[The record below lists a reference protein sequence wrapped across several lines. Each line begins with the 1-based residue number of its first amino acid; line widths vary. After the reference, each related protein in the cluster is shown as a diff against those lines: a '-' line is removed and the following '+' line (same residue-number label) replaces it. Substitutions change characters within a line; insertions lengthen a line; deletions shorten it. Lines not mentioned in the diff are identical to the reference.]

1 MAKKKFGQGFLL
13 FGFPILHPL
22 NIILILNVLVYLV
35 QISVVEDS
43 DPTLLFTIDRFFGL
57 EPRSFIDGRYWQIFT
72 YGFFH
77 APGGFLPLHLI
88 FNMYGFYLLGM
99 NILPKLGK
107 LKFVSLYVFSLITGG
122 AMVIFTSYLGK
133 FLYGTDTTMMVTIGA
148 SGAIFGLLAMFG
160 FFYPDQEIWIF
171 FFNIKAKN
179 AVWFS
184 LLLGSI
190 FTYLGSAPI
199 SNTCHLGGALGGI
212 LFYQVFVRDKEEGA
226 LMEVITRAAK
236 IVDKVEITENPVLS
250 TNQSHIQKVSNLK
263 NLSDK
268 ATYLNPLQVKNANI
282 CPPNTFNLQD
292 AYCLQ
297 CEWLVNCLLRK
308 SQMEAKD
315 DHS

>member
-1 MAKKKFGQGFLL
+1 MAKKKYEQGFLL

-22 NIILILNVLVYLV
+22 NIILILNVIVYLI

-57 EPRSFIDGRYWQIFT
+57 EPRSFIDGRYWQILT

-99 NILPKLGK
+99 NILPRLGK
-107 LKFVSLYVFSLITGG
+107 IKFVSLYMFSLLTGG
-122 AMVIFTSYLGK
+122 GMVVLSSYLGK

-160 FFYPDQEIWIF
+160 FF
-171 FFNIKAKN
+171 FNIKAKN

-184 LLLGSI
+184 LLLGGI

-212 LFYQVFVRDKEEGA
+212 LFYQFFVRDKDDSI
-226 LMEVITRAAK
+226 LMEAITRAAQ
-236 IVDKVEITENPVLS
+236 IVDKVEIKELPALS
-250 TNQSHIQKVSNLK
+250 NNQSHIRKVTNLK
-263 NLSDK
+263 TLSEK
-268 ATYLNPLQVKNANI
+268 ESYLLPLQVNNANI
-282 CPPNTFNLQD
+282 CPPNTFNLED
-292 AYCLQ
+292 SYCLQ

-308 SQMEAKD
+308 NQQEAK
-315 DHS
+315 SE

>member
-1 MAKKKFGQGFLL
+1 MAKKRYEQGFQL

-22 NIILILNVLVYLV
+22 NIILILNVIVYLI

-57 EPRSFIDGRYWQIFT
+57 EPRSFIDGRYWQILT

-99 NILPKLGK
+99 NILPRLGK
-107 LKFVSLYVFSLITGG
+107 IKFVSLYVFSLLTGG
-122 AMVIFTSYLGK
+122 GMVVLSSYLGK

-184 LLLGSI
+184 LLLGGI

-212 LFYQVFVRDKEEGA
+212 LFYQFFVRDKDDSI
-226 LMEVITRAAK
+226 LMEAITRAAQ
-236 IVDKVEITENPVLS
+236 IVDKVEIKELPALS
-250 TNQSHIQKVSNLK
+250 NNQSHIRKVTNLK
-263 NLSDK
+263 TLSEK
-268 ATYLNPLQVKNANI
+268 ESYLLPLQVNNANI
-282 CPPNTFNLQD
+282 CPPNTFNLED
-292 AYCLQ
+292 SYCLQ

-308 SQMEAKD
+308 NQQEAK
-315 DHS
+315 SE

>member
-1 MAKKKFGQGFLL
+1 MAKKRYEQGFQL

-22 NIILILNVLVYLV
+22 NIILILNVIVYLI

-57 EPRSFIDGRYWQIFT
+57 EPRSFIDGRYWQILT

-99 NILPKLGK
+99 NILPRLGK
-107 LKFVSLYVFSLITGG
+107 IKFVSLYMFSLLTGG
-122 AMVIFTSYLGK
+122 GMVVLSSYLGK

-184 LLLGSI
+184 LLLGGI
-190 FTYLGSAPI
+190 FAYLGSAPI

-212 LFYQVFVRDKEEGA
+212 LFYQFFVRDKDDNI
-226 LMEVITRAAK
+226 LMEAITRAAQ
-236 IVDKVEITENPVLS
+236 IVDKVEIKELPVLS
-250 TNQSHIQKVSNLK
+250 NNQSHIRKVTNLK
-263 NLSDK
+263 TLSEK
-268 ATYLNPLQVKNANI
+268 ESYLLPLQVKNANI
-282 CPPNTFNLQD
+282 CPPNTFNLED
-292 AYCLQ
+292 SYCLQ

-308 SQMEAKD
+308 NQQEAK
-315 DHS
+315 SE

>member
-1 MAKKKFGQGFLL
+1 MAKKRYEQGFLL

-22 NIILILNVLVYLV
+22 NIILILNVIVYLI

-57 EPRSFIDGRYWQIFT
+57 EPRSFIDGRYWQILT

-99 NILPKLGK
+99 NILPRLGK
-107 LKFVSLYVFSLITGG
+107 IKFVSLYVFSLLTGG
-122 AMVIFTSYLGK
+122 GMVVLSSYLGK

-184 LLLGSI
+184 LLLGGI

-212 LFYQVFVRDKEEGA
+212 LFYQFFVRDKDDSI
-226 LMEVITRAAK
+226 LMEAITRAAQ
-236 IVDKVEITENPVLS
+236 IVDKVEIKELPALS
-250 TNQSHIQKVSNLK
+250 NNQSHIRKVTNLK
-263 NLSDK
+263 TLSEK
-268 ATYLNPLQVKNANI
+268 ESYLLPLQVKNANI
-282 CPPNTFNLQD
+282 CPPNTFNLED
-292 AYCLQ
+292 SYCLQ

-308 SQMEAKD
+308 NQQEAK
-315 DHS
+315 SE

>member
-1 MAKKKFGQGFLL
+1 MAKKKYEQGFLL

-22 NIILILNVLVYLV
+22 NIILILNVIVYLI

-57 EPRSFIDGRYWQIFT
+57 EPRSFIDGRYWQILT

-99 NILPKLGK
+99 NILPRLGK
-107 LKFVSLYVFSLITGG
+107 IKFVSLYMFSLLTGG
-122 AMVIFTSYLGK
+122 GMVVLSSYLGK

-184 LLLGSI
+184 LLLGGI

-212 LFYQVFVRDKEEGA
+212 LFYQFFVRDKDDSI
-226 LMEVITRAAK
+226 LMEAITRAAQ
-236 IVDKVEITENPVLS
+236 IVDKVEIKELPALS
-250 TNQSHIQKVSNLK
+250 NNQSHIRKVTNLK
-263 NLSDK
+263 TLSEK
-268 ATYLNPLQVKNANI
+268 ESYLLPLQVNNANI
-282 CPPNTFNLQD
+282 CPPNTFNLED
-292 AYCLQ
+292 SYCLQ

-308 SQMEAKD
+308 NQQEAK
-315 DHS
+315 SE

>member
-1 MAKKKFGQGFLL
+1 MAKKKYEQGFLL

-22 NIILILNVLVYLV
+22 NIILILNVIVYLI

-57 EPRSFIDGRYWQIFT
+57 EPRSFIDGRYWQIIT

-99 NILPKLGK
+99 NILPRLGK
-107 LKFVSLYVFSLITGG
+107 IKFVSLYMFSLLTGG
-122 AMVIFTSYLGK
+122 GMVVLSSYLGK

-184 LLLGSI
+184 LLLGGI

-212 LFYQVFVRDKEEGA
+212 LFYQFFVRDKDDSI
-226 LMEVITRAAK
+226 LMEAITRAAK
-236 IVDKVEITENPVLS
+236 IVDKVEIKELPTLS
-250 TNQSHIQKVSNLK
+250 NNQSHIQKVTNLRT
-263 NLSDK
+263 LSEK
-268 ATYLNPLQVKNANI
+268 ESYLLPLQVKNANI
-282 CPPNTFNLQD
+282 CPPNTFNLED
-292 AYCLQ
+292 SYCLQ

-308 SQMEAKD
+308 NQQEAK
-315 DHS
+315 SE

>member
-1 MAKKKFGQGFLL
+1 MAKKRYEQGFQL

-22 NIILILNVLVYLV
+22 NIILILNVLVYLI

-57 EPRSFIDGRYWQIFT
+57 EPRSFIDGRYWQILT

-99 NILPKLGK
+99 NILPRLGK
-107 LKFVSLYVFSLITGG
+107 IKFVSLYMFSLLTGG
-122 AMVIFTSYLGK
+122 GMVVLSSYLGK

-184 LLLGSI
+184 LLLGGI
-190 FTYLGSAPI
+190 FAYLGSAPI

-212 LFYQVFVRDKEEGA
+212 LFYQFFVRDKDDST
-226 LMEVITRAAK
+226 LMEAITRAAQ
-236 IVDKVEITENPVLS
+236 IVDKVEIKELPVLS
-250 TNQSHIQKVSNLK
+250 NNQSHIRKVTNLK
-263 NLSDK
+263 TLSEK
-268 ATYLNPLQVKNANI
+268 ESYLLPLQVKNANI
-282 CPPNTFNLQD
+282 CPPNTFNLED
-292 AYCLQ
+292 SYCLQ

-308 SQMEAKD
+308 NQQETKSE
-315 DHS
+315 

>member
-1 MAKKKFGQGFLL
+1 MAKKKYEQGFLL

-22 NIILILNVLVYLV
+22 NIILILNVIVYLI

-57 EPRSFIDGRYWQIFT
+57 EPRSFIDGRYWQILT

-99 NILPKLGK
+99 NILPRLGK
-107 LKFVSLYVFSLITGG
+107 IKFVSLYVFSLLTGG
-122 AMVIFTSYLGK
+122 GMVVLSSYLGK

-184 LLLGSI
+184 LLLGGI

-212 LFYQVFVRDKEEGA
+212 LFYQFFVRDKDDSI
-226 LMEVITRAAK
+226 LMEAITRAAQ
-236 IVDKVEITENPVLS
+236 IVDKVEIKELPALS
-250 TNQSHIQKVSNLK
+250 NNQSHIRKVTNLK
-263 NLSDK
+263 TLSEK
-268 ATYLNPLQVKNANI
+268 ESYLLPLQVNNANI
-282 CPPNTFNLQD
+282 CPPNTFNLED
-292 AYCLQ
+292 SYCLQ

-308 SQMEAKD
+308 NQQEAK
-315 DHS
+315 SE

>member
-1 MAKKKFGQGFLL
+1 MAKKRYEQGFQL

-22 NIILILNVLVYLV
+22 NIILILNVLVYLI

-57 EPRSFIDGRYWQIFT
+57 EPRSFIDGRYWQILT

-99 NILPKLGK
+99 NILPRLGK
-107 LKFVSLYVFSLITGG
+107 IKFVSLYMFSLLTGG
-122 AMVIFTSYLGK
+122 GMVVLSSYLGK

-184 LLLGSI
+184 LLLGGI
-190 FTYLGSAPI
+190 FAYLGSAPI

-212 LFYQVFVRDKEEGA
+212 LFYQFFVRDKDDSI
-226 LMEVITRAAK
+226 LMEAITRAAQ
-236 IVDKVEITENPVLS
+236 IVDKVEIKELPVLS
-250 TNQSHIQKVSNLK
+250 NNQSHIRKVTNLK
-263 NLSDK
+263 TLSEK
-268 ATYLNPLQVKNANI
+268 ESYLLPLQVKNANI
-282 CPPNTFNLQD
+282 CPPNTFNLED
-292 AYCLQ
+292 SYCLQ

-308 SQMEAKD
+308 NQQETKSE
-315 DHS
+315 

>member
-1 MAKKKFGQGFLL
+1 MAKKRYEQGFLL

-22 NIILILNVLVYLV
+22 NIILILNVIVYLI

-57 EPRSFIDGRYWQIFT
+57 EPRSFIDGRYWQILT

-99 NILPKLGK
+99 NILPRLGK
-107 LKFVSLYVFSLITGG
+107 IKFVSLYVFSLLTGG
-122 AMVIFTSYLGK
+122 GMVVLSSYLGK

-184 LLLGSI
+184 LLLGGI

-212 LFYQVFVRDKEEGA
+212 LFYQFFVRDKDDSI
-226 LMEVITRAAK
+226 LMEAITRAAQ
-236 IVDKVEITENPVLS
+236 IVDKVEIKELPALS
-250 TNQSHIQKVSNLK
+250 NNQSHIRKVTNLK
-263 NLSDK
+263 TLSEK
-268 ATYLNPLQVKNANI
+268 ESYLLPLQVKNAKI
-282 CPPNTFNLQD
+282 CPPNTFNLED
-292 AYCLQ
+292 SYCLQ

-308 SQMEAKD
+308 NQQEAK
-315 DHS
+315 SE

>member
-1 MAKKKFGQGFLL
+1 MAKKRYEQGFLL

-22 NIILILNVLVYLV
+22 NIILILNVIVYLI

-57 EPRSFIDGRYWQIFT
+57 EPRSFIDGRYWQILT

-99 NILPKLGK
+99 NILPRLGK
-107 LKFVSLYVFSLITGG
+107 IKFVSLYVFSLLTGG
-122 AMVIFTSYLGK
+122 GMVVLSSYLGK

-184 LLLGSI
+184 LLLGGI

-212 LFYQVFVRDKEEGA
+212 LFYQFFVRDKDDSI
-226 LMEVITRAAK
+226 LMEAITRAAQ
-236 IVDKVEITENPVLS
+236 IVDKVEIKELPVLS
-250 TNQSHIQKVSNLK
+250 NNQSHIRKVTNLK
-263 NLSDK
+263 TLSEK
-268 ATYLNPLQVKNANI
+268 ESYLLPLQVKNANI
-282 CPPNTFNLQD
+282 CPPNTFNLED
-292 AYCLQ
+292 SYCLQ

-308 SQMEAKD
+308 NQQEAK
-315 DHS
+315 SE

>member
-1 MAKKKFGQGFLL
+1 MAKKKYEQGFQL

-22 NIILILNVLVYLV
+22 NIILILNVIVYLI

-57 EPRSFIDGRYWQIFT
+57 EPRSFIDGRYWQILT

-99 NILPKLGK
+99 NILPRLGK
-107 LKFVSLYVFSLITGG
+107 IKFVSLYIFSLLTGGGMVVFS
-122 AMVIFTSYLGK
+122 SYLGK

-184 LLLGSI
+184 LLLGGI
-190 FTYLGSAPI
+190 FAYLGSAPI

-212 LFYQVFVRDKEEGA
+212 LFYQFFVRDKDDSM
-226 LMEVITRAAK
+226 LMEAITRAAQ
-236 IVDKVEITENPVLS
+236 IVDKVEIKELPVLS
-250 TNQSHIQKVSNLK
+250 NNQSHIRKVTNLK
-263 NLSDK
+263 TLSEK
-268 ATYLNPLQVKNANI
+268 ESYLLPLQVKNANI
-282 CPPNTFNLQD
+282 CPPNTFNLED
-292 AYCLQ
+292 SYCLQ

-308 SQMEAKD
+308 NQQDAK
-315 DHS
+315 SE

>member
-1 MAKKKFGQGFLL
+1 MAKKKYEQGFLL

-22 NIILILNVLVYLV
+22 NIILILNVIVYLI

-57 EPRSFIDGRYWQIFT
+57 EPRSFIDGRYWQILT

-99 NILPKLGK
+99 NILPRLGK
-107 LKFVSLYVFSLITGG
+107 IKFVSLYMFSLLTGG
-122 AMVIFTSYLGK
+122 GMVVLSSYLGK

-184 LLLGSI
+184 LLLGGI

-212 LFYQVFVRDKEEGA
+212 LFYQFFVRDKDDNI
-226 LMEVITRAAK
+226 LMEAITRAAQ
-236 IVDKVEITENPVLS
+236 IVDKVEIKELPTLS
-250 TNQSHIQKVSNLK
+250 NNQSHIRKVTNLK
-263 NLSDK
+263 TLSEK
-268 ATYLNPLQVKNANI
+268 ESYLLPLQVNNANI
-282 CPPNTFNLQD
+282 CPPNTFNLED
-292 AYCLQ
+292 SYCLQ

-308 SQMEAKD
+308 NQQEPKSE
-315 DHS
+315 